1 MTDIYAGIESESE
14 REALY
19 EGFVWKNLRRNYAGH
34 FVHGML
40 GMTGFR
46 LVNAPTFIPAYLHQ
60 ISGGSD
66 FFVSLGASLQQL
78 GGVISPIAGAAQI
91 EHRTKILPVSMFL
104 GTMMRVQILG
114 IALAGWFL
122 GGTPLLVSVLM
133 FLFLLGLF
141 SGPQGVAFQ
150 FLLAKMIPIVRR
162 GQLQGW
168 RNLTGG
174 IIAASLSYFAGRYLV
189 GHNVFG
195 NGFSTTFTLAF
206 ILTSL
211 GLTAFRFLVRE
222 PEPPTVRQ
230 RTPIRERLR
239 DLVPMLRSNPGFM
252 YFMIA
257 RTFAIASRVAQPFY
271 IIYVGKQIGFSG
283 DVVGSLSL
291 AFLGA
296 DTVMSVGWGYLADRY
311 GFRSNFIIALAFW
324 ISSTVLLMSVTSPM
338 WLFIAFFGLGE
349 GNSGYQMSAQNIVFE
364 FGHRD
369 DMAMR
374 LAFSNT
380 AESLMSAAGPLLGG
394 VIAGSL
400 GYHAVFWV
408 AIACEAIAL
417 VLLVALVEEP
427 RKKRLQLEAEKAAA
441 QGETSTTDLA
451 TREDEAGNL

>member
-1 MTDIYAGIESESE
+1 MSSIYDGLTSEAE
-14 REALY
+14 REAAY
-19 EGFVWKNLRRNYAGH
+19 ESFVWKNLRRNYAGH

-46 LVNAPTFIPAYLHQ
+46 LVNAPTFIPAYLHM
-60 ISGGSD
+60 ISGSD
-66 FFVSLGASLQQL
+66 FYVSLGASLQQL

-91 EHRTKILPVSMFL
+91 EHRKSILPVSMFL
-104 GTMMRVQILG
+104 GTMMRVQILA

-122 GGTPLLVSVLM
+122 GGTPLLFAVLT

-150 FLLAKMIPIVRR
+150 FLLAKMIPIERR

-174 IIAASLSYFAGRYLV
+174 IIAASLSYFAGKYLV

-195 NGFSTTFTLAF
+195 NGYGTTFALAF

-211 GLTAFRFLVRE
+211 GLTFFSFLVRE
-222 PEPPTVRQ
+222 PEPPTIRP
-230 RTPIRERLR
+230 RTAMRDRMRE
-239 DLVPMLRSNPGFM
+239 LVPMLKSNPGFM
-252 YFMIA
+252 YFMLA

-271 IIYVGKQIGFSG
+271 IIYVGKKIGFTG
-283 DVVGSLSL
+283 DVVGMLSL

-311 GFRSNFIIALAFW
+311 GFRSNFIIALIFW
-324 ISSTVLLMSVTSPM
+324 IASTILLMSVSSPL
-338 WLFIAFFGLGE
+338 WLFIAFFGLGA

-380 AESLMSAAGPLLGG
+380 AESVMSALGPLLGG
-394 VIAGSL
+394 VIAASF
-400 GYHAVFWV
+400 GYFTVFWV
-408 AIACEAIAL
+408 AAVCEAIAL
-417 VLLVALVEEP
+417 VLLVTLVEEP

-441 QGETSTTDLA
+441 LEETSTTSLA
-451 TREDEAGNL
+451 AREDEEGNL

>member
-1 MTDIYAGIESESE
+1 MSDIYAGIQGEAE
-14 REALY
+14 REAVF
-19 EGFVWKNLRRNYAGH
+19 ESFVWTNLRRNYAGH

-46 LVNAPTFIPAYLHQ
+46 LVNAPTFIPAYLHL
-60 ISGGSD
+60 ISGSD

-91 EHRTKILPVSMFL
+91 EHRRKILPVSMFL

-122 GGTPLLVSVLM
+122 GGTPLLVSVLL

-150 FLLAKMIPIVRR
+150 FLLAKMIPIERR

-174 IIAASLSYFAGRYLV
+174 VIAASLSYFAGKYLV

-195 NGFSTTFTLAF
+195 NGYSTTFTLAF

-222 PEPPTVRQ
+222 PEPPTVRS
-230 RTPIRERLR
+230 RSSIRERVR
-239 DLVPMLRSNPGFM
+239 DLIPMLSSNPGFM

-283 DVVGSLSL
+283 DVVGTLSL

-311 GFRSNFIIALAFW
+311 GFRSNFVIALAFW
-324 ISSTVLLMSVTSPM
+324 ISSTVLLMNVTSPF
-338 WLFIAFFGLGE
+338 WLFVAFFGLGA

-380 AESLMSAAGPLLGG
+380 AESIMSALGPLVGG
-394 VIAGSL
+394 VIAASL

-408 AIACEAIAL
+408 AIASEAIAL

-427 RKKRLQLEAEKAAA
+427 RKKRLQLEAERAAA
-441 QGETSTTDLA
+441 RGQTSTTSLA
-451 TREDEAGNL
+451 AREDEEGNL

>member
-1 MTDIYAGIESESE
+1 MSDIYAGIQGEAE
-14 REALY
+14 REAVF
-19 EGFVWKNLRRNYAGH
+19 ESFVWTNLRRNYAGH

-46 LVNAPTFIPAYLHQ
+46 LVNAPTFIPAYLHL
-60 ISGGSD
+60 ISGSD

-91 EHRTKILPVSMFL
+91 EHRRKILPVSMFL

-122 GGTPLLVSVLM
+122 GGTPLLVSVLL

-150 FLLAKMIPIVRR
+150 FLLAKMIPIERR

-174 IIAASLSYFAGRYLV
+174 VIAASLSYFAGTYLI

-195 NGFSTTFTLAF
+195 NGYSTTFTLAF

-222 PEPPTVRQ
+222 PEPPSVRA
-230 RTPIRERLR
+230 RSSIRERVR

-271 IIYVGKQIGFSG
+271 IIYVGKRIGFSG
-283 DVVGSLSL
+283 DVVGTLSL

-324 ISSTVLLMSVTSPM
+324 ISSTVLLMSVTSPF
-338 WLFIAFFGLGE
+338 WLFVAFFGLGA

-380 AESLMSAAGPLLGG
+380 AESIMSALGPLVGG
-394 VIAGSL
+394 VIAASL

-408 AIACEAIAL
+408 AIASEAIAL

-427 RKKRLQLEAEKAAA
+427 RKKRLQLEAERAAA
-441 QGETSTTDLA
+441 RGQTSTTSLA
-451 TREDEAGNL
+451 AREDEEGNL

>member
-1 MTDIYAGIESESE
+1 MTDIYAGTKNPEE
-14 REALY
+14 REAVY
-19 EGFVWKNLRRNYAGH
+19 DGFVWQNLRRNYTGH

-46 LVNAPTFIPAYLHQ
+46 LVNAPTFIPAYLHL
-60 ISGGSD
+60 ISGSD

-91 EHRTKILPVSMFL
+91 EHRKKILPVSIFL

-122 GGTPLLVSVLM
+122 GGTPLLISVLL

-150 FLLAKMIPIVRR
+150 FLLAKMIPIARR

-174 IIAASLSYFAGRYLV
+174 IVAASLSYFAGKYLI

-195 NGFSTTFTLAF
+195 NGYSTTFTLAF

-222 PEPPTVRQ
+222 PEPPTIRS
-230 RTPIRERLR
+230 RSSIRERVR
-239 DLVPMLRSNPGFM
+239 DLVPMLKNNPGFM

-283 DVVGSLSL
+283 ETVGTLSL

-324 ISSTVLLMSVTSPM
+324 ILSTVLLMSVTSPL
-338 WLFIAFFGLGE
+338 WLFIAFFGLGA

-380 AESLMSAAGPLLGG
+380 AESIMSAAGPLIGG
-394 VIAGSL
+394 VIAASL

-408 AIACEAIAL
+408 AIVCEFIAL
-417 VLLVALVEEP
+417 ILLISLVEEP
-427 RKKRLQLEAEKAAA
+427 RKLRLQLEADRAAA
-441 QGETSTTDLA
+441 QGETSTTSLA
-451 TREDEAGNL
+451 TREDEEGNL

>member
-1 MTDIYAGIESESE
+1 MSDIYAGIQGEAE
-14 REALY
+14 REAVF

-46 LVNAPTFIPAYLHQ
+46 LVNAPTFIPAYLHL
-60 ISGGSD
+60 ISGSD

-91 EHRTKILPVSMFL
+91 EHRRKILPVSMFL

-122 GGTPLLVSVLM
+122 GGTPLLVSVLL

-150 FLLAKMIPIVRR
+150 FLLAKMIPIERR

-174 IIAASLSYFAGRYLV
+174 VIAASLSYFAGSYLV

-195 NGFSTTFTLAF
+195 NGYSTTFTLAF

-222 PEPPTVRQ
+222 PEPPSVRS
-230 RTPIRERLR
+230 RSSIRERVR
-239 DLVPMLRSNPGFM
+239 DLIPMLRSNPGFM

-283 DVVGSLSL
+283 DVVGTLSL

-311 GFRSNFIIALAFW
+311 GFRSNFVIALAFW
-324 ISSTVLLMSVTSPM
+324 ISSTVLLMNVTSPF
-338 WLFIAFFGLGE
+338 WLFVAFFGLGA

-380 AESLMSAAGPLLGG
+380 AESIMSALGPLVGG
-394 VIAGSL
+394 VIAASL

-408 AIACEAIAL
+408 AIAFEAIAL

-427 RKKRLQLEAEKAAA
+427 RKKRLQLEAERAAA
-441 QGETSTTDLA
+441 RGQTSTTSLA
-451 TREDEAGNL
+451 AREDEEGNL

>member
-1 MTDIYAGIESESE
+1 MTDLYAGIESESE
-14 REALY
+14 REAVY

-46 LVNAPTFIPAYLHQ
+46 LVNAPTFIPAYLHL
-60 ISGGSD
+60 ISGSD

-104 GTMMRVQILG
+104 GTTMRVQILG

-174 IIAASLSYFAGRYLV
+174 IIAASLSYFAGKYLI

-195 NGFSTTFTLAF
+195 NGYSTTFTLAF

-230 RTPIRERLR
+230 RTPIGERLR
-239 DLVPMLRSNPGFM
+239 DLMPMLQSNPGFM

-324 ISSTVLLMSVTSPM
+324 ISSTVLLMNVSSPM
-338 WLFIAFFGLGE
+338 WLFIAFFGLGA

-380 AESLMSAAGPLLGG
+380 AESIMSAAGPLIGG
-394 VIAGSL
+394 VIAASL

-408 AIACEAIAL
+408 AIASEAIAL
-417 VLLVALVEEP
+417 VLLIALVEEP

-441 QGETSTTDLA
+441 QGETSTTSLA
-451 TREDEAGNL
+451 SREDEDGNL

>member
-1 MTDIYAGIESESE
+1 MSDIYRGIDDEFE
-14 REALY
+14 REAVY
-19 EGFVWKNLRRNYAGH
+19 EGFVWRNLRRNYAGH

-46 LVNAPTFIPAYLHQ
+46 LVNAPTFIPAYLHL
-60 ISGGSD
+60 ISGSD

-91 EHRTKILPVSMFL
+91 EHRKRILPVSMFL

-122 GGTPLLVSVLM
+122 GGTPLLFAVLL

-150 FLLAKMIPIVRR
+150 FLLAKMIPITRR

-174 IIAASLSYFAGRYLV
+174 VIAASLSYFAGKYLI

-195 NGFSTTFTLAF
+195 NGYSTTFTLAF

-222 PEPPTVRQ
+222 PEPPTVRP
-230 RTPIRERLR
+230 RSSIRERMR
-239 DLVPMLRSNPGFM
+239 DLLPMLRSNPGFM

-283 DVVGSLSL
+283 ETVGTLSL

-324 ISSTVLLMSVTSPM
+324 ISSTVLLMSVTSPL
-338 WLFIAFFGLGE
+338 WLFIAFFGLGA
-349 GNSGYQMSAQNIVFE
+349 GNSGNQMSAQNIVFE

-380 AESLMSAAGPLLGG
+380 AESIMSAAGPLVGG
-394 VIAGSL
+394 VIAASL

-408 AIACEAIAL
+408 AIASEAIAL
-417 VLLVALVEEP
+417 VLLVWLVEEP
-427 RKKRLQLEAEKAAA
+427 RKQRLQLEAERAAA
-441 QGETSTTDLA
+441 QGQTSTTSLA
-451 TREDEAGNL
+451 SREDEEGNL

>member
-1 MTDIYAGIESESE
+1 MTDIYAGIDNEVE
-14 REALY
+14 REAIY
-19 EGFVWKNLRRNYAGH
+19 EGFVWRNLRRNYAGH
-34 FVHGML
+34 FMHGML

-46 LVNAPTFIPAYLHQ
+46 LVNAPTFIPAYLHL
-60 ISGGSD
+60 ISGSD

-91 EHRTKILPVSMFL
+91 EHRTRILPVSMFL

-122 GGTPLLVSVLM
+122 GGTPLLVSVLL

-150 FLLAKMIPIVRR
+150 FLLAKMIPISRR

-174 IIAASLSYFAGRYLV
+174 IIAASLSYFAGKFII

-195 NGFSTTFTLAF
+195 NGYSTTFTLAF

-222 PEPPTVRQ
+222 PEPPTVRR
-230 RTPIRERLR
+230 RTPIGQRVRELG
-239 DLVPMLRSNPGFM
+239 PMLQSNPGFM

-283 DVVGSLSL
+283 DVVGTLSL

-338 WLFIAFFGLGE
+338 WLFIAFFGLGA

-380 AESLMSAAGPLLGG
+380 AESVMSAAGPLIGG
-394 VIAGSL
+394 VIAASL

-408 AIACEAIAL
+408 AIASEAIAL
-417 VLLVALVEEP
+417 VLLVTLVEEP
-427 RKKRLQLEAEKAAA
+427 RKKRLQLEAERASALD
-441 QGETSTTDLA
+441 ETSTTSLA
-451 TREDEAGNL
+451 LREDEEGNL

>member
-1 MTDIYAGIESESE
+1 MSDIYRGIDDEFE
-14 REALY
+14 REAVY
-19 EGFVWKNLRRNYAGH
+19 EGFVWRNLRRNYAGH

-46 LVNAPTFIPAYLHQ
+46 LVNAPTFIPAYLHL
-60 ISGGSD
+60 ISGSD

-91 EHRTKILPVSMFL
+91 EHRKRILPVSMFL

-122 GGTPLLVSVLM
+122 GGTPLLFAVLL

-150 FLLAKMIPIVRR
+150 FLLAKMIPITRR

-174 IIAASLSYFAGRYLV
+174 VIAASLSYFAGKYLI

-195 NGFSTTFTLAF
+195 NGYSTTFTLAF

-222 PEPPTVRQ
+222 PEPPTVRP
-230 RTPIRERLR
+230 RSSIRERMR
-239 DLVPMLRSNPGFM
+239 DLLPMLRSNPGFM

-283 DVVGSLSL
+283 ETVGTLSL

-324 ISSTVLLMSVTSPM
+324 ISSTVLLMSVTSPL
-338 WLFIAFFGLGE
+338 WLFIAFFGLGA

-380 AESLMSAAGPLLGG
+380 AESIMSAAGPLIGG
-394 VIAGSL
+394 VIAASL

-408 AIACEAIAL
+408 AIASEAIAL
-417 VLLVALVEEP
+417 VLLVWLVEEP
-427 RKKRLQLEAEKAAA
+427 RKQRLQLEAERAAA
-441 QGETSTTDLA
+441 QGQTSTTSLA
-451 TREDEAGNL
+451 SREDEEGNL

>member
-1 MTDIYAGIESESE
+1 MNDIYAGIENEAE
-14 REALY
+14 REAVY

-46 LVNAPTFIPAYLHQ
+46 LVNAPTFIPAYLHL
-60 ISGGSD
+60 ISGSD

-174 IIAASLSYFAGRYLV
+174 IIAASLSFFAGKYLI

-195 NGFSTTFTLAF
+195 NGYSTTFTLAF

-222 PEPPTVRQ
+222 PEPPTVRP

-239 DLVPMLRSNPGFM
+239 DLGPMLRGNPGFM

-338 WLFIAFFGLGE
+338 WLFIAFFGLGA

-380 AESLMSAAGPLLGG
+380 AESIMSAAGPLIGG
-394 VIAGSL
+394 VIAASL

-408 AIACEAIAL
+408 AIVSEAIAL
-417 VLLVALVEEP
+417 VLLVTLVEEP
-427 RKKRLQLEAEKAAA
+427 RKKRLQLEAERAAA
-441 QGETSTTDLA
+441 LAETSTTDLA
-451 TREDEAGNL
+451 TREDETGNL

>member
-1 MTDIYAGIESESE
+1 MTDIYAGIEGEAE
-14 REALY
+14 REAVY
-19 EGFVWKNLRRNYAGH
+19 EGFVWNNLRRNYAGH

-46 LVNAPTFIPAYLHQ
+46 LVNAPTFIPAYLHL
-60 ISGGSD
+60 ISGSD

-91 EHRTKILPVSMFL
+91 EHRKRILPVSMFL

-122 GGTPLLVSVLM
+122 GGTPLLVSVLL

-150 FLLAKMIPIVRR
+150 FLLAKMIPISRR

-174 IIAASLSYFAGRYLV
+174 IVAASLSYFAGKYLV

-195 NGFSTTFTLAF
+195 NGYSTTFTLAF

-222 PEPPTVRQ
+222 PEPPTIRA
-230 RTPIRERLR
+230 RSSIRERMR
-239 DLVPMLRSNPGFM
+239 DLAPMLRANPGFM
-252 YFMIA
+252 YFMVA

-283 DVVGSLSL
+283 ETVGTLSL

-324 ISSTVLLMSVTSPM
+324 ISSTVLLMNVTSPL
-338 WLFIAFFGLGE
+338 WLFIAFFGLGA

-380 AESLMSAAGPLLGG
+380 AESIMSAAGPLLGG
-394 VIAGSL
+394 VIAASF
-400 GYHAVFWV
+400 GYNAVFWV
-408 AIACEAIAL
+408 AIVCEFIAL
-417 VLLVALVEEP
+417 ILLVALVEEP
-427 RKKRLQLEAEKAAA
+427 RKKRLQLEAERAAA
-441 QGETSTTDLA
+441 QAETSTTSLA
-451 TREDEAGNL
+451 SREDEEGNL